1 MNDPKD
7 DDVKALVDFKKGDIE
22 SHGAFAELSKVRS
35 ENTWLANF
43 SSQNTREAYQ
53 RSVASFVAMR
63 RKRR

>member
-43 SSQNTREAYQ
+43 SSQNTREG
-53 RSVASFVAMR
+53 FV
-63 RKRR
+63 KLTD